1 MLNFLILVT
10 WYLGVSY
17 LLQER
22 DIKKNP
28 FEKIEILIL
37 SLLAWSIKIFALTY
51 LLLSLISASLESSFV
66 AVIFGELTSI
76 LPIHGFAGTGTYEGG
91 IIFGLNSF
99 DKNINIDSMISASLL
114 VHFTVLLYSLIL
126 AIVSTF
132 IKKT

>member
-1 MLNFLILVT
+1 M
-10 WYLGVSY
+10 
-17 LLQER
+17 
-22 DIKKNP
+22 
-28 FEKIEILIL
+28 
-37 SLLAWSIKIFALTY
+37 SLLAWFIKVFALTY
-51 LLLSLISASLESSFV
+51 LLLSLISVSLESSFV

-91 IIFGLNSF
+91 IIFGLNYF
-99 DKNINIDSMISASLL
+99 DKNINIDSMISASVL